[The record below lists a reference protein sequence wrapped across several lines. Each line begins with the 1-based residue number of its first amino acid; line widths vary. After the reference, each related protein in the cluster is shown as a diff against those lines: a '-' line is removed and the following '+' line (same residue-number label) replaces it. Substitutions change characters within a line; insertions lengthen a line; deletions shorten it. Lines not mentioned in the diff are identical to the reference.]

1 MEHWMLLLLEVRLEA
16 LVPVVGEYGAPR
28 LVSTLLITVRNKIT
42 KAASFSNLKRNIF
55 GSKLLRFWQKKK
67 LTMIEDLQDQ

>member
-1 MEHWMLLLLEVRLEA
+1 MSVEHWSLAPLI
-16 LVPVVGEYGAPR
+16 PVVGEYGAAR

-42 KAASFSNLKRNIF
+42 KAASFFNLKGTIF
-55 GSKLLRFWQKKK
+55 GSKLLRFWQKEM